1 MEARLR
7 SLKLTAFNPPLPRKP
22 PGLRLCEPRGHRR
35 GRLLMLLVCF
45 RRCGRVRKKHH
56 CEADEDPTRQRL
68 QRWVSALPFF
78 AKPESDTVSCFIVR
92 VIWTDP
98 RSRGYGASGLRSGTA
113 APAGPP
119 ASKLTPLFCS
129 PRAPIRQT
137 GVAVV
142 GDGRGGGVL
151 VSHRRGTFQFPVW
164 GSNSCGRGL
173 SMWSAFAARPCRE
186 KPVWNGPT
194 TWQSEDHARA
204 SGLAPNSGVGVGG
217 GCLPQTAYLRAVN
230 VKVLDPG
237 EHLESRPH
245 AWFCGFAGG
254 AVPALKAHKS
264 HTATK

>member
-137 GVAVV
+137 GVAV
-142 GDGRGGGVL
+142 GGEGGGGSWCLTDGGRFSFRFGARTVVVEACRCDLLLLQGLAGRNPFETGLQHDSLKITRAPLGSRRTRGWGWGGGVFL
-151 VSHRRGTFQFPVW
+151 RLH
-164 GSNSCGRGL
+164 
-173 SMWSAFAARPCRE
+173 
-186 KPVWNGPT
+186 
-194 TWQSEDHARA
+194 TWE
-204 SGLAPNSGVGVGG
+204 L
-217 GCLPQTAYLRAVN
+217 
-230 VKVLDPG
+230 
-237 EHLESRPH
+237 
-245 AWFCGFAGG
+245 
-254 AVPALKAHKS
+254 
-264 HTATK
+264 